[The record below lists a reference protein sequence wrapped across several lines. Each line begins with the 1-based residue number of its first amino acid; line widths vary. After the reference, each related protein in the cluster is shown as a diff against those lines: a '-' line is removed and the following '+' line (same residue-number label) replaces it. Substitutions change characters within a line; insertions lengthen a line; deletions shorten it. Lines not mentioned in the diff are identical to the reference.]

1 MSLSFDVF
9 SDDPNPVVHDLE
21 KSTLDG
27 EATHVTSP
35 TNAEGACAEERH
47 ERGVIR
53 QDADLAVEG
62 GRDHRVGLTVEHRRL
77 G

>member
-9 SDDPNPVVHDLE
+9 SDDPDPVVHDLE
-21 KSTLDG
+21 KSTSDG
-27 EATHVTSP
+27 ETTHVSTSADAQR
-35 TNAEGACAEERH
+35 THAEKRH

-62 GRDHRVGLTVEHRRL
+62 GRDYRVGLTVEHRRL